1 MNNNSR
7 LVYSSDGGR
16 ETAAQTEAPRRKKP
30 SKRAKSLSAPV
41 VNDGIVRI
49 HRSSKGRKGKGV
61 CLVAGVPLAGPE
73 LKALAKVLKQLCG
86 TGGAV
91 KDGVIEIQGDQRDRL
106 KAELEKLGYTV
117 KLAGG

>member
-1 MNNNSR
+1 MNSNSR

-16 ETAAQTEAPRRKKP
+16 EAATRTETPKRGKP
-30 SKRAKSLSAPV
+30 AKSAKSRAAPPID
-41 VNDGIVRI
+41 DGIVRI

-61 CLVAGVPLAGPE
+61 CLVTGVPLAGPE
-73 LKALAKVLKQLCG
+73 LKALAKSLKQLCG

-91 KDGVIEIQGDQRDRL
+91 KEGVIEIQGDQRDRL
-106 KAELEKLGYTV
+106 KLELERLGYTV